1 MLRIGLIGL
10 GFMGRTHLEN
20 YVRLES
26 EGVPIQVVAL
36 CDIDNEKLEGRAA
49 AGNIDTGSSGIDFG
63 RYNKYT
69 SLTEMLEKEQ
79 LDY

>member
-20 YVRLES
+20 YVRLEA

-36 CDIDNEKLEGRAA
+36 CDIDNEKLEGHAA
-49 AGNIDTGSSGIDFG
+49 AGNIDTGSS
-63 RYNKYT
+63 RH
-69 SLTEMLEKEQ
+69 
-79 LDY
+79 